1 MLPNL
6 LPLCRDSLV
15 AVDQLIAA
23 ANAHLGTAAIIESQ
37 IDSSAFEKHQHAAHG
52 FAWYATYAQGLRQ
65 ILNWAEELDR
75 QQTLGSLE
83 NLILQIAFGEYT
95 AQLWG
100 GLPMSTSE
108 MVRPHDLGL
117 TGEEIAQCSV
127 PAVQTL
133 IKHANTPAARQALS
147 ELIVDSN
154 QQSYG
159 ARGIDDESL
168 VMAREQFTRFVNEQ
182 IIPDAQTWHLQ
193 NDLIPL
199 DIIAHMAELGVFGL
213 TLPEANGGLGL
224 GKIAMS
230 VITEELSRGSLAVGS
245 LGTRSEIAAE
255 LIRTHGTEQQKQK
268 YLSKIASGEIIPT
281 AVFTEPDVGSDLA
294 SLKSRAVKKDGA
306 YSIIGNKTWITHGA
320 RADLMTLLVRTGTV
334 EDGYKGLS
342 MFLAEKP
349 RGTDTDPFPAPG
361 MSGHEIEVLGYRGMK
376 EYEIAFDN
384 FTVPAEALLGGNE
397 GQGFKQLM
405 ATFETARIQTASRA
419 VGVAQS
425 ALELAFQYA
434 VDRTQFGKSLV
445 SFPRIAGKLAGM
457 AVETMVARQLSY
469 FAAREKDSGKRC
481 DIEAGMA
488 KLLAARVAWNNA
500 DSAVQIFGGM
510 GYALESPIS
519 RVLCDARILSIFE
532 GTAEIQAQIIA
543 RGLLQKR
550 N

>member
-1 MLPNL
+1 MPNL
-6 LPLCRDSLV
+6 IPLCRDALV
-15 AVDQLIAA
+15 AIDQVVAIAKTY
-23 ANAHLGTAAIIESQ
+23 LGATISKSSQ
-37 IDSSAFEKHQHAAHG
+37 IEASTYEKHQHAAHG

-65 ILNWAEELDR
+65 ILNWAEGLND
-75 QQTLGSLE
+75 QQLLSPLE

-95 AQLWG
+95 SQLWG
-100 GLPMSTSE
+100 GIPMSASE

-117 TGEEIAQCSV
+117 TDDDMAQCAV

-133 IKHANTPAARQALS
+133 IKNANTQAARQTLC
-147 ELIVDSN
+147 ELIADTDR
-154 QQSYG
+154 QSFG
-159 ARGIDDESL
+159 ARGINDESL
-168 VMAREQFTRFVNEQ
+168 AMAREQFARFVDKQ
-182 IIPDAQTWHLQ
+182 IIPDAQSWHLQ
-193 NDLIPL
+193 NDLIPPG
-199 DIIAHMAELGVFGL
+199 IIAHMAELGVFGL
-213 TLPEANGGLGL
+213 TLPESHGGLGL

-230 VITEELSRGSLAVGS
+230 VVTEELSRGSLAVGS

-255 LIRTHGTEQQKQK
+255 LIRAHGTEQQKQK
-268 YLSKIASGEIIPT
+268 YLSKLVSGEILPT

-294 SLKSRAVKKDGA
+294 SLKTRAVKKDEG
-306 YSIIGNKTWITHGA
+306 YSITGNKTWITHGA
-320 RADLMTLLVRTGTV
+320 RADLMTLLVRTGSP

-349 RGTDTDPFPAPG
+349 SGTDADPFPAPG

-376 EYEIAFDN
+376 EYEIAFDG
-384 FTVPAEALLGGNE
+384 FTVPAEALLGDSE

-434 VDRTQFGKSLV
+434 EDRQQFGKSLTA
-445 SFPRIAGKLAGM
+445 FPRITGKLAVM
-457 AVETMVARQLSY
+457 AVETMMARQLSY

-488 KLLAARVAWNNA
+488 KLLAARVAWTNA

-510 GYALESPIS
+510 GYALDSPIS

-543 RGLLQKR
+543 RGLLQNR